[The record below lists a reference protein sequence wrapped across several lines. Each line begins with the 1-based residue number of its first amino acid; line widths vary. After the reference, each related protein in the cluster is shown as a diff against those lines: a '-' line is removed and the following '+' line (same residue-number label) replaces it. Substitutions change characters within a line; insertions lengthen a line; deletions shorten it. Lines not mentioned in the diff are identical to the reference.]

1 MNTGLWCAARPDMLY
16 ADALKNEKEI
26 LCQQMCIVC
35 YNYVKKMLMICK
47 IFLDDFT
54 RNWEGN

>member
-1 MNTGLWCAARPDMLY
+1 MLY
-16 ADALKNEKEI
+16 TDALKNEKEI